1 MFRKQSNPWM
11 RTKALYIIPVAAMA
25 LSVFATPELNN
36 RLDIIAE
43 EIPAMAVPSAA
54 APSAIVGKGTTNSAN
69 VQENSAEMSTVG
81 DTSNVAIGYFIP
93 TNVKNEGTIL
103 YILDG
108 KEISHEDFAKLEPS
122 KMKIFNMV
130 IIKKADDIKKYT
142 DKPEIK
148 TVILISQKPDEAEEA
163 EKSVRKAIESS
174 QKKVYYVPEN
184 MPTFPGGKEE
194 MMKFLAKNL
203 TYPEAAK
210 KANLQGRVLVEFY
223 VEKDGSITNVKSILF
238 KGKSGQYAGNNQP
251 SNTEEYAQAYNDTKS
266 LETEAERVVSSMP
279 KWNPG
284 MNNGQPVRTKFV
296 IPIIFSL

>member
-36 RLDIIAE
+36 RVDIIAE
-43 EIPAMAVPSAA
+43 ETPAMAVPSAA
-54 APSAIVGKGTTNSAN
+54 APSAIIGKGTTNSAN

-108 KEISHEDFAKLEPS
+108 KEISYNDL
-122 KMKIFNMV
+122 MKFESWTSLNMM
-130 IIKKADDIKKYT
+130 IIRKKDDIKKYT

-163 EKSVRKAIESS
+163 EKSVRKAIEPS

-194 MMKFLAKNL
+194 MMKFIAKNL

-223 VEKDGSITNVKSILF
+223 VEKDGSIANVKSILF
-238 KGKSGQYAGNNQP
+238 KGKSEQYAGNNQP

-284 MNNGQPVRTKFV
+284 MNNGQPIRTKFV
-296 IPIIFSL
+296 IPVTFSL